1 MSFWKRVI
9 GWTFVFATIPALAGA
24 QGRQQTSSANPPD
37 LLRRSAYLGAAL
49 APPTGS
55 AAGAQVV
62 RVVDGTAAQQA
73 GLKVGDR
80 VLSINGKLLDNG
92 PDFYRTYNALRG
104 GDKARFEILRD
115 GQVFTRDITLP
126 ERPKERHE
134 GLDTEYGSVLTDR
147 GHRVRTI
154 VTKPQGATGKLPALL
169 LVNWLSC
176 ESAEWPLGANSGHS
190 KLIHGVAKESGF
202 VMMRVDRPGVG
213 DSAGPACADTDFEM
227 ELAGWRAAL
236 KALKKHPAVDPDRV
250 FLFGVSNGGGVAPLV
265 TQTDPAEKVAGYVV
279 TGGWMKTWLEHML
292 EHERRRLRLTGSTPA
307 EINERMRGYGELYTL
322 YLERKMTPAEVI
334 RERPH
339 LAPLWYDAPEH
350 QYGRPA
356 AFYHQLQGL
365 NLAAAW
371 DKVDVPVLVI
381 YGEYDWIMSREDH
394 VMIAELVNKNHPGKA
409 RYVEVP
415 KMDHLFH
422 LNESQQK
429 SFDDYNSGTFDAS
442 LIPLITGWLQ
452 QHR

>member
-9 GWTFVFATIPALAGA
+9 RWSFVFAAIPALAGA
-24 QGRQQTSSANPPD
+24 QGSQQNQPD
-37 LLRRSAYLGAAL
+37 PLRRQSFLGAAL
-49 APPTGS
+49 SPPSRSVAGVQVMRIAEGS
-55 AAGAQVV
+55 AAQKL
-62 RVVDGTAAQQA
+62 

-80 VLSINGKLLDNG
+80 VLRMNGKLLDNVTN
-92 PDFYRTYNALRG
+92 FYRIYMAMRG
-104 GDKARFEILRD
+104 GDKLDLEILRD
-115 GQVFTRDITLP
+115 GKTFTQSLTLP
-126 ERPKERHE
+126 ERPRERLE
-134 GLDTEYGSVLTDR
+134 GLDTQYGSVVTDR

-154 VTKPQGATGKLPALL
+154 VTKPQGATGKLPAVLL
-169 LVNWLSC
+169 TNWLSC

-190 KLIHGVAKESGF
+190 KLIQGVAQKSGF

-213 DSAGPACADTDFEM
+213 DSEGPPCADTDFEM

-236 KALKKHPAVDPDRV
+236 KALKQHPSVDPDRI

-265 TQTDPAEKVAGYVV
+265 AQVGTDQAEKIAGYVV

-292 EHERRRLRLTGSTPA
+292 EHERRRLRLSGSSPA
-307 EINERMRGYGELYTL
+307 EVGERMRGYGELYAL
-322 YLERKMTPAEVI
+322 YLEQKMTPAEVI

-339 LAPLWYDAPEH
+339 LAPLWYDEPEH

-394 VMIAELVNKNHPGKA
+394 VMIADLVNKNHPGKA

-429 SFDDYNSGTFDAS
+429 SFDDYDSGTFDAS

-452 QHR
+452 QAR

>member
-1 MSFWKRVI
+1 MSFWKRVV
-9 GWTFVFATIPALAGA
+9 GWSFIFAAIPALAGA
-24 QGRQQTSSANPPD
+24 QGSQNQPD
-37 LLRRSAYLGAAL
+37 ALRRQPYLGAFL
-49 APPTGS
+49 APPSRTV
-55 AAGAQVV
+55 AGAEVV
-62 RVVDGTAAQQA
+62 RVVDGSVAQKV

-80 VLSINGKLLDNG
+80 VLRMNGKLLDNVTN
-92 PDFYRTYNALRG
+92 FYRIYMAMRG
-104 GDKARFEILRD
+104 GDKLELEVLRD
-115 GQVFTRDITLP
+115 GQTFTRSLTLP
-126 ERPKERHE
+126 ERPKEKLE
-134 GLDTEYGSVLTDR
+134 GLDTHYGSVVTER

-154 VTKPQGATGKLPALL
+154 TTKPQGATGKLPALL

-176 ESAEWPLGANSGHS
+176 ESSEWPLGANSGHS
-190 KLIHGVAKESGF
+190 KLIQGVAQKSGF

-213 DSAGPACADTDFEM
+213 DSDGPPCADTDFEM

-236 KALKKHPAVDPDRV
+236 KALKQHPSVDPDRV

-265 TQTDPAEKVAGYVV
+265 AQAGTDKAEKIAGYVV

-292 EHERRRLRLTGSTPA
+292 EHERRRLRLSGSSPA
-307 EINERMRGYGELYTL
+307 EINEKMRGYGELYTL
-322 YLERKMTPAEVI
+322 YLEQKMTPAEVL

-339 LAPLWYDAPEH
+339 LAPLWYDEPEQ

-394 VMIAELVNKNHPGKA
+394 VMIADLVNKNHPGKA

-429 SFDDYNSGTFDAS
+429 SFDDYDSGTFDAS

-452 QHR
+452 ENR